1 MQKNGCQMA
10 GENLLEQVRNAIR
23 SMSKFKCDNRLCG
36 GVRVFVGEDVLN
48 DLLAGGGL
56 VRDPYRNYSLDGYP
70 VKVAKGYPVGYIA
83 AE

>member
-1 MQKNGCQMA
+1 MQKNGCQME
-10 GENLLEQVRNAIR
+10 GEILLEKVRNAIHG
-23 SMSKFKCDNRLCG
+23 MNKFKRDNRLCG

-56 VRDPYRNYSLDGYP
+56 ARDPYGNYSLDGYP
-70 VKVAKGYPVGYIA
+70 VDVAKDYPIGYIA